1 MFQSGMVV
9 WSDNF
14 QLCCISIRPR
24 IDGSCSMYCCRV
36 LARRAGELVVIAL
49 VLLNMIH
56 RDCLWIGVR
65 GRQVWIVVYG
75 FGTGVAGGVCCCW
88 ECACVG

>member
-1 MFQSGMVV
+1 MVC
-9 WSDNF
+9 SDNF
-14 QLCCISIRPR
+14 QFCHVSMSPR
-24 IDGSCSMYCCRV
+24 IDGWCSIYCCRV
-36 LARRAGELVVIAL
+36 LARRAGDSVVIAL

-56 RDCLWIGVR
+56 RDCLWIGGR